1 MAAAAEAD
9 RLGVLAKEADDSD
22 LRLRDALAAAHAL
35 VERRPDILGTD
46 PTSGLTVAKVVDA
59 VAEGAVGAQ
68 GAWDAWNAWDGLRA
82 VVDPAATRRRAC
94 RPAHGTGHRRGR
106 ADVRRPLPPRRP
118 RDRLVTA
125 GATGPRV
132 TGTTPGLHT
141 SAKGDYPRKTSGT
154 EDSARML
161 RPW

>member
-9 RLGVLAKEADDSD
+9 RLGVLAKEADDAD

-68 GAWDAWNAWDGLRA
+68 GAWDAWDGLRA
-82 VVDPAATRRRAC
+82 VVDPAAL
-94 RPAHGTGHRRGR
+94 
-106 ADVRRPLPPRRP
+106 ADELVVRHTA
-118 RDRLVTA
+118 LVTA
-125 GATGPRV
+125 ADA
-132 TGTTPGLHT
+132 LT
-141 SAKGDYPRKTSGT
+141 SA
-154 EDSARML
+154 ARSRL
-161 RPW
+161 DDLETAWSPLARQARG